1 MTCPHTAETTFS
13 GAAARHNLH
22 GIYVVSI
29 DDAGEW
35 TRALL
40 HSILFLR
47 LLGLCKPREQWCM
60 IALDNEEVSYAS
72 VDDVGV
78 DRRVERVVDRVR
90 RALSDT
96 SLAPVAQVQLDL
108 GSRAC
113 DRTRSTAVTGA
124 AVDVNHGR
132 VSSSSSSLPRD
143 TASKLS
149 NISSWATWVTNSL
162 GAATLPSSRSL
173 PRLAQ
178 HQSCEDFRWHVAAAP
193 SDVYE
198 SWTFRL
204 YVVDRHL
211 AQRHYRSLADTLER
225 IVAIGCDQEMV
236 DRMPALP
243 DDMEQ
248 QCKFHVH
255 VRGVAALNEAREP
268 RVIRQQHSSRDSRQ
282 QQRCSSSSASEEKH
296 VRSMPMAIPGT
307 STARA
312 DTACDDND
320 LFRQFVDD
328 GDDGSRVSR
337 SRNARRLPLTE
348 SAEQDWLELN
358 ERVTGRRHSSVA
370 RSPSAV
376 VVGSPNSHNRPWWN
390 SLRWSS
396 GSNNGNDVDA
406 AVSAGSG
413 SWAESLKTL
422 RDVLQNAPTASGPE
436 SL

>member
-1 MTCPHTAETTFS
+1 MTCPLTAETTFS

-35 TRALL
+35 TRALI
-40 HSILFLR
+40 HSILFMR

-60 IALDNEEVSYAS
+60 LALDKEEVSYAS
-72 VDDVGV
+72 VDDVDV

-113 DRTRSTAVTGA
+113 DLKRSTAATCSA
-124 AVDVNHGR
+124 ADVDNGG
-132 VSSSSSSLPRD
+132 VSSSPSSLPR
-143 TASKLS
+143 AKLS
-149 NISSWATWVTNSL
+149 SISSWATWVTNSL

-178 HQSCEDFRWHVAAAP
+178 HQSHGDSKWHVAAAP

-243 DDMEQ
+243 DDLEQ
-248 QCKFHVH
+248 CDFHVH
-255 VRGVAALNEAREP
+255 VRGVAAPNEANAR
-268 RVIRQQHSSRDSRQ
+268 RAMSNQHSSRHSRH
-282 QQRCSSSSASEEKH
+282 QRRSGGSAEEKR

-307 STARA
+307 SKARA
-312 DTACDDND
+312 DNTACDDND
-320 LFRQFVDD
+320 LFQQFVDD
-328 GDDGSRVSR
+328 DDDNDSRVSH
-337 SRNARRLPLTE
+337 SRNTRRLPLTE

-358 ERVTGRRHSSVA
+358 ERLTGRRHSSVA
-370 RSPSAV
+370 RSPSP

-396 GSNNGNDVDA
+396 GSNNGHDGETVL
-406 AVSAGSG
+406 SAGSG